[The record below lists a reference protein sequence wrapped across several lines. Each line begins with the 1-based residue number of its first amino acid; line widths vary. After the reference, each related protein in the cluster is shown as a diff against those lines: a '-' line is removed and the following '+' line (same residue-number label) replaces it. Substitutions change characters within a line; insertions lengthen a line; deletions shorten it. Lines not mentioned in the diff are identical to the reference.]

1 MFKFN
6 FFQHKRT
13 HAIIKDD
20 FAPETRPVITDEK
33 GEQIPARQVR
43 PYVYR
48 PVRFLRRRR
57 NEMIC

>member
-6 FFQHKRT
+6 FFQHKPVN
-13 HAIIKDD
+13 ASVKED
-20 FAPETRPVITDEK
+20 FAPETRPVITDAK
-33 GEQIPARQVR
+33 GEQTRPQQVR
-43 PYVYR
+43 PLVYR